1 MGLQVWHLVLAIAGL
16 VLAGGGAVWGVIR
29 YLLNRM
35 DGQARCAAAKVRDAH
50 ERIDRLQE
58 AVVRKDDLDR
68 HLAPVNSSLN
78 HLSEQLQQVTRR
90 LDSMLQSLAGRGA
103 GPK

>member
-1 MGLQVWHLVLAIAGL
+1 MGLEVWHLVLAVVGL
-16 VLAGGGAVWGVIR
+16 VAAMGGTVWGVIR

-35 DGQARCAAAKVRDAH
+35 DRQAGCAAAKVRDAH

-68 HLAPVNSSLN
+68 HLAPVNTSLN
-78 HLSEQLQQVTRR
+78 HLSEQLQQLTRR
-90 LDSMLQSLAGRGA
+90 MDSILQSLAGRGA
-103 GPK
+103 GK